1 MLIDFIYF
9 LNDFCVF
16 YSNLDGIC
24 VGYLKKHVKIV
35 HTQNKHTS
43 RINRSIGEKIRVM
56 VTYNKICFHKKKLIK
71 FYAFIGEKQLYGGL
85 KYDAIDSIMEFDKL
99 IKSSETEDNDK
110 TYYF

>member
-1 MLIDFIYF
+1 
-9 LNDFCVF
+9 
-16 YSNLDGIC
+16 
-24 VGYLKKHVKIV
+24 
-35 HTQNKHTS
+35 
-43 RINRSIGEKIRVM
+43 M

-99 IKSSETEDNDK
+99 IKSSDTEDNDK